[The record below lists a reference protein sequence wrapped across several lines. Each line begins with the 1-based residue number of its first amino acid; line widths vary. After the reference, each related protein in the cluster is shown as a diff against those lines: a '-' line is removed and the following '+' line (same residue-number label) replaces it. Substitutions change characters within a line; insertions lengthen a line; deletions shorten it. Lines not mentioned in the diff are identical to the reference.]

1 MLLNDDDFELLEG
14 DISVSKE
21 GAYPKSSFS
30 DRVQDYNKA
39 LTKGPLVVFGHYLM
53 VYIAIEGMIGTIVKL
68 DYNTTVGKRG
78 KFARFR
84 VVIDLNKPLL
94 IQINIDGSQ
103 YNIKDE
109 GLPKI
114 CYVCGCFGHLKENC
128 VKQEVEAIKNLEV
141 QSKNGKGSKVVET
154 SSNFGSWMQDTVVN
168 EGNNDQRIDIGVVE
182 NIQRRK
188 KGKGKIPQGSGLIN
202 VVTKGKPEE
211 DSWGSRKASRPRD
224 MLSDLEGRVAKL
236 EGSMGYVREDLEE
249 VEGRTIELEL
259 RQDQIKGQVAEALN
273 ANVGAMQK
281 VLNTAVGEL
290 TKKDNV
296 LEAMVMALKEK
307 V

>member
-1 MLLNDDDFELLEG
+1 MPGTGSPIPTERARATKKVRNKAPSESNPGVQITGGEESVKESFKEKLMANSEQGNGKDVMLLNDDDFELLEG
-14 DISVSKE
+14 DVSASKE

-30 DRVQDYNKA
+30 DQPEFLYQREVLVEGDGLVSTSEMLYRYY
-39 LTKGPLVVFGHYLM
+39 TKVLLR
-53 VYIAIEGMIGTIVKL
+53 AIEGMIGTIVKL

-84 VVIDLNKPLL
+84 IVIDLNKPLL
-94 IQINIDGSQ
+94 SQINIDGLQ

-128 VKQEVEAIKNLEV
+128 VKQKVEAIKNLEV
-141 QSKNGKGSKVVET
+141 QPENGKGSKVVET
-154 SSNFGSWMQDTVVN
+154 SSNFGPWMQDTVVK

-202 VVTKGKPEE
+202 VVTKDKPE
-211 DSWGSRKASRPRD
+211 
-224 MLSDLEGRVAKL
+224 V
-236 EGSMGYVREDLEE
+236 
-249 VEGRTIELEL
+249 
-259 RQDQIKGQVAEALN
+259 
-273 ANVGAMQK
+273 
-281 VLNTAVGEL
+281 
-290 TKKDNV
+290 
-296 LEAMVMALKEK
+296 
-307 V
+307 